1 MKRADV
7 LRILAEHQEEL
18 ERLGVL
24 SLAVFGSVAR
34 DEAGPDSDLDLL
46 VEIKRPMGLFG
57 FIGIQEHLESLLGT
71 SVDLVTKDALKPRLR
86 DRILREAV
94 AVDMSSRAV
103 P

>member
-34 DEAGPDSDLDLL
+34 DEAGPDSDVDLL
-46 VEIKRPMGLFG
+46 VEFVPDAHLGLFKYVD
-57 FIGIQEHLESLLGT
+57 IQQHLEQLLGRP
-71 SVDLVTKDALKPRLR
+71 VDLVMKTAIKRLLKEQ
-86 DRILREAV
+86 ILGEAV
-94 AVDMSSRAV
+94 PAV
-103 P
+103 PAR